1 MIVVGGGPRNSYLKY
16 NKRLPEVIE
25 KRTSELEEVF
35 HQVFSNI
42 TDIQGK
48 LEQQRGKASSALK
61 RNLNHHLELMGKSA
75 PVLLNFADVM
85 KSFMVMIESV
95 DEDGS
100 GLITPYGRAEWQYS
114 LSSERIEEEVTVV
127 ANTMKSAAITLEN
140 NVLNMDEL
148 FSSFHT
154 MLHEVITES
163 NLPWDDFASV
173 WFEAQGKVE
182 SIIEETKIHIEK
194 LIKEVEVFVEEIVR
208 LDHMISH
215 MNIVV

>member
-1 MIVVGGGPRNSYLKY
+1 MIVVGGGPKNSYIKY
-16 NKRLPEVIE
+16 NKRLTEVIE
-25 KRTSELEEVF
+25 KRTNELEEVF
-35 HQVFSNI
+35 NQVFSNI

-48 LEQQRGKASSALK
+48 LEQQRGKASLALK

-114 LSSERIEEEVTVV
+114 LSSERIEEEVGVE
-127 ANTMKSAAITLEN
+127 ANSMKSAAITLEN

-148 FSSFHT
+148 FSRSEEHT
-154 MLHEVITES
+154 SELQSRGHLVCR
-163 NLPWDDFASV
+163 LLL
-173 WFEAQGKVE
+173 
-182 SIIEETKIHIEK
+182 EK
-194 LIKEVEVFVEEIVR
+194 KKK
-208 LDHMISH
+208 
-215 MNIVV
+215 